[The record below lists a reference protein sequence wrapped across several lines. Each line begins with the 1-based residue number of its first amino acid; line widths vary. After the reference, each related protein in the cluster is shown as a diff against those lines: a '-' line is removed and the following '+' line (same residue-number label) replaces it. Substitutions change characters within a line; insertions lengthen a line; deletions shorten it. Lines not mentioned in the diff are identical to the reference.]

1 MSSAD
6 SPESPNVSSS
16 QSDLKKSDLLK
27 SDAQDHALQDSS
39 NQDQRIKQLQQRL
52 KEHDLTLLSQ
62 HTYWLKNTTSTNEI
76 AKSVQQPFVLI
87 VSNQQT
93 AGRGQAGRVW
103 QSPEGNLYLS
113 LRWTLQHP
121 LSGRLALEIAL
132 ALVNMPFL
140 KHQTG
145 LQIKWPN
152 DLYFNQA
159 KWGGILIEPVNHAQ
173 QQAQPEHHSQ
183 VIIGVG
189 LNLLAMQAQVQ
200 DQVVTDLSQ
209 IIDHLPDQTTLILQT
224 TIALIEACHQFEHGS
239 IDLPPRFASFDALL
253 EKPVI
258 LHLAGQADISG
269 IMRGVQ
275 SDGALLLETAQ
286 GMQVVYSG
294 QVRPV

>member
-1 MSSAD
+1 MLPAD
-6 SPESPNVSSS
+6 SPDSAN
-16 QSDLKKSDLLK
+16 LLALHSNHNK
-27 SDAQDHALQDSS
+27 HNLLTTATPDHALQDKT
-39 NQDQRIKQLQQRL
+39 NIDPRLKKLLQCL
-52 KEHDLTLLSQ
+52 KEHHLTQLSE
-62 HTYWLKNTTSTNEI
+62 HSYWLKTITSTNDI
-76 AKSVQQPFVLI
+76 AKTVQQPYALV

-140 KHQTG
+140 KHQAG

-159 KWGGILIEPVNHAQ
+159 KWGGILIEPVQTSQSH
-173 QQAQPEHHSQ
+173 PEHHSQ
-183 VIIGVG
+183 IIIGVG
-189 LNLLAMQAQVQ
+189 LNLSAMQAQVQ